1 MFIND
6 QTMHTFKVSLRTK
19 LKPWMLPLAMIGG
32 VLFHESLDKIQ
43 WLVPYLIFTMLLITF
58 CRVKPSS
65 FRLGAM
71 IWKLLAV
78 QLVGAV
84 VVFLAL
90 RVVSVPLA
98 QSVMLC
104 VLCPTATAAPVV
116 TGMLGGDIGR
126 VASYSIVS
134 NMAAALL
141 APVLFVWAGASA
153 EMSVTTEFVLIASRV
168 APLICLPLGAA
179 LLMYFIAPRAH
190 AAVAG
195 VQGISFYLWA
205 VSLFLVVGRAVSFVL
220 DEPVSAIPL
229 MIAMAVCAGLV
240 CIAQFYIG
248 RRIGWSYGD
257 AVSAAQGLGQ
267 KNTVLAVW
275 MALNYL
281 SPIASIGPAAYIAWQ
296 NTINSYQLYKR
307 MRRDSRVSSDTGCGE
322 QSGKRTC

>member
-1 MFIND
+1 
-6 QTMHTFKVSLRTK
+6 MHTSKVSLRTR
-19 LKPWMLPLAMIGG
+19 LKPWMLPVAMIGG
-32 VLFHESLDKIQ
+32 VLFHEPIGKIQ

-65 FRLGAM
+65 FRLGPM

-84 VVFLAL
+84 IIFIAL
-90 RVVSVPLA
+90 RMVSLPLA

-134 NMAAALL
+134 NMATALL

-153 EMSVTTEFVLIASRV
+153 EMSVATEFVLIASRV
-168 APLICLPLGAA
+168 APLICFPLGAA
-179 LLMYFIAPRAH
+179 LLLYFIAPRAH

-220 DEPVSAIPL
+220 EEPVSAIPL

-240 CIAQFYIG
+240 CVAQFYIG
-248 RRIGWSYGD
+248 RRIGRRYGD

-281 SPIASIGPAAYIAWQ
+281 SPVASIGPAAYIAWQ
-296 NTINSYQLYKR
+296 NSINSYQLYLK
-307 MRRDSRVSSDTGCGE
+307 MRRENRGSSNSGKCE
-322 QSGKRTC
+322 QSRSRTC